1 MTALIPMKITIR
13 KKLILWYLEW
23 KKFGSTPRFCK
34 FHPRQMWCKPFLS
47 PPKMCRFL
55 AKQIVM
61 WATFQSIG
69 LQGCKKPVSSPTF
82 GASSLNQGWHHAVFY
97 YRVLFGFLIK
107 PDSLRGSKIGFYSV
121 LFPDKCFNAWLTSHA
136 RSGRPP
142 IPATART
149 PTDIILL
156 SVY

>member
-1 MTALIPMKITIR
+1 MSFNLEDGKVIIVHIYYIITTWCVCVCVSVRLLLIFSFTSHV
-13 KKLILWYLEW
+13 L
-23 KKFGSTPRFCK
+23 GSVLGGGR
-34 FHPRQMWCKPFLS
+34 RES
-47 PPKMCRFL
+47 PVKH
-55 AKQIVM
+55 
-61 WATFQSIG
+61 
-69 LQGCKKPVSSPTF
+69 
-82 GASSLNQGWHHAVFY
+82 GAGGARGGGGHGQGWHHAVFY

>member
-1 MTALIPMKITIR
+1 MTALRPMKITIR
-13 KKLILWYLEW
+13 KKLIVWYLEW

-47 PPKMCRFL
+47 PPKMCRFF

-82 GASSLNQGWHHAVFY
+82 GASSLNQWNVGCAPLV
-97 YRVLFGFLIK
+97 K
-107 PDSLRGSKIGFYSV
+107 SV
-121 LFPDKCFNAWLTSHA
+121 LYSSQRILEHKCEVKTHWDWSRGVLYICWNRSFFNIVLCNCWE
-136 RSGRPP
+136 
-142 IPATART
+142 
-149 PTDIILL
+149 L
-156 SVY
+156 SPFAENQKLFRV